1 MSKNRERVQ
10 TIGFSLVSKLS
21 VQLWVRSLGL
31 FLLFNLLF
39 LAASGIL
46 LLVVGERQAAQAVRH
61 LQTIGL
67 PSEGE
72 GSRLLWPG
80 LEVKDG
86 PPLTKG
92 LVIPE
97 LVKEAFPPE
106 TRGALRSIDLPREAE
121 TPLFYL
127 LDGLQYRLELDVL
140 GSPITII
147 VGFTSIICVLKTLFV
162 VLIVAQLLTLFRTMI
177 TRAEL
182 IRKVLRPISDLAQQ
196 TQSLSQDK
204 GPLSVG
210 EMQALAGTL
219 DEINAARLDTRIDLD
234 STQDELKNLA
244 VAINGLLERI
254 NQSYRLQA
262 RFVSDASHE
271 LRTPIAAI
279 QGYANLLDRW
289 GKNDPAALQES
300 IDALKEEA
308 ANMKDL
314 VEQLLFLAR
323 GDNNTMHIDLERF
336 DLGNLAETI
345 YRETEMIDGDI
356 SLRSRPKKPSSWRIR
371 AW

>member
-147 VGFTSIICVLKTLFV
+147 V
-162 VLIVAQLLTLFRTMI
+162 
-177 TRAEL
+177 
-182 IRKVLRPISDLAQQ
+182 
-196 TQSLSQDK
+196 
-204 GPLSVG
+204 
-210 EMQALAGTL
+210 
-219 DEINAARLDTRIDLD
+219 
-234 STQDELKNLA
+234 
-244 VAINGLLERI
+244 
-254 NQSYRLQA
+254 
-262 RFVSDASHE
+262 
-271 LRTPIAAI
+271 
-279 QGYANLLDRW
+279 
-289 GKNDPAALQES
+289 
-300 IDALKEEA
+300 
-308 ANMKDL
+308 
-314 VEQLLFLAR
+314 
-323 GDNNTMHIDLERF
+323 
-336 DLGNLAETI
+336 
-345 YRETEMIDGDI
+345 
-356 SLRSRPKKPSSWRIR
+356 
-371 AW
+371 